1 MAEKRDYYEVLGV
14 SKTATDEEIKKAYRK
29 TAIKYHPDKNPGD
42 KEAEE
47 KFKEAAE
54 AYEVLSDAQK
64 RASYDRFGHR
74 GVGGAAGGGFGG
86 GGMSM
91 EDIFSQFGNI
101 FGGHFGSSFGGGFGG
116 FGGFGGGRTVR
127 PGSDIRV
134 TVKMTLREILTG
146 LDKKIKV
153 KKKVHCSHC
162 NGSGAESPS
171 DVSTCTTCN
180 GSGVVTRV
188 QNSFLG
194 QIQTQ
199 SECPTCNG
207 TGEMITKKCHK
218 CSGTG
223 LENGEEVISFSIPAG
238 VSGGMTLSVS
248 DKGNAGPNGGPNGD
262 LLVLIEEVEDPQ
274 FIRHGND
281 ILYSLLL
288 PLSTAILGD
297 KVEVPTLDGK
307 VKITIEPGTQPGKI
321 LRLRGKGLP
330 TLRGYSTGDQLIS
343 VNVHIPSKLSAE
355 DRKYIE
361 AMNDHKSFV
370 PTEEDQAEFIKV
382 QRAKF
387 ERN

>member
-1 MAEKRDYYEVLGV
+1 MAEKRDYYEILGV

-64 RASYDRFGHR
+64 RAAYDRYGHS
-74 GVGGAAGGGFGG
+74 GVGGAAGGGFGRG
-86 GGMSM
+86 GFGGHMSM
-91 EDIFSQFGNI
+91 EDIFSQFGDI
-101 FGGHFGSSFGGGFGG
+101 FGGHFGGFS
-116 FGGFGGGRTVR
+116 GFGGGRRVQT
-127 PGSDIRV
+127 GSDIRV
-134 TVKMTLREILTG
+134 TVKMTLQEILTG

-153 KKKVHCSHC
+153 KKQVHCSHC
-162 NGSGAESPS
+162 EGSGAESPS

-180 GSGVVTRV
+180 GMGVVTRV
-188 QNSFLG
+188 QNSIFG

-199 SECPTCNG
+199 SECPTCKG
-207 TGEMITKKCHK
+207 SGEMVTKKCHR
-218 CSGTG
+218 CSGSG

-238 VSGGMTLSVS
+238 VSGGLTLSVS
-248 DKGNAGPNGGPNGD
+248 GKGNAGPNGGPNGD

-274 FIRHGND
+274 FIRHGSD

-288 PLSTAILGD
+288 PISTAILGD
-297 KVEVPTLDGK
+297 KIEVPTLDGK

-330 TLRGYSTGDQLIS
+330 NLRGYGHGDQLIS
-343 VNVHIPSKLSAE
+343 VNVHIPNHLSLE
-355 DRKYIE
+355 DREYVMKMSERE
-361 AMNDHKSFV
+361 AFV
-370 PTEEDQAEFIKV
+370 PTEEQQADFIKQ
-382 QRAKF
+382 QRERL